1 MSVRAGREFLSTP
14 GPTTTPDGAL
24 QAMLPRNPPWR
35 LPDASRTDRLIVA
48 RTGIIQ
54 DYTCG
59 PLGFPRT
66 TIQTIDAC
74 RPAPGQTAVSQRGG
88 RARPPSHWFLKRSL
102 VLTKQGID

>member
-1 MSVRAGREFLSTP
+1 MPFERVANSCRPLDQPPHRTARYRRCCLAILR
-14 GPTTTPDGAL
+14 GACPMP
-24 QAMLPRNPPWR
+24 A
-35 LPDASRTDRLIVA
+35 A
-48 RTGIIQ
+48 RTGLLLLELESSRI
-54 DYTCG
+54 TLAG
-59 PLGFPRT
+59 RWLPRT